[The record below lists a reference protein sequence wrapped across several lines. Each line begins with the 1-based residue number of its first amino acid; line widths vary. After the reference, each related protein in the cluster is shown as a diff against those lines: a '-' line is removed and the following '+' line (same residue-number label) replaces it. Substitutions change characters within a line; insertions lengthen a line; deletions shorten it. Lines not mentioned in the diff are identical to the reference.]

1 VLLEKLRSELR
12 EPCGMATLTE
22 DLTKLD
28 REMAV
33 EAADN
38 VTRPA
43 SVRDAVLAVA
53 TRLREHREADDLN
66 AIGALVLGICP
77 KLFAQGKSIEA
88 LPLALAL
95 HERTK
100 TMEESALAAR
110 AAGACGIL
118 FADTGD
124 FSSSLDYQT
133 FALKLGERVGDK
145 FSMARAWNNIGQA
158 FFASGNTRQAMSSYH
173 RSIDHIDHIP
183 GPQYARFLSHTNLAI
198 EHQKLREADLGLY
211 HAHHALEELKP
222 GAIAVEALSKAVL
235 FRVLARLCLETG
247 READAKAHLRAIAD
261 IAEQHPSIRMQVVL
275 ETSIAAFELATGNT
289 DIALTRLEKALSAS
303 RVAQMPLKDTLAN
316 VVRAEAQ
323 AGAAGRAMIRLRELS
338 ELAHSNNVTNAK
350 NHRQLRLWR
359 PTDETHLPSFDG
371 FVAAQLHCQLKSP
384 SAPEDWNVLS
394 RLAIGTS
401 LQIDGN
407 GAHGLRVAALT
418 EMLAQAMGF
427 TLIDAIEMGCA
438 AQLHDIG
445 TAYDHQ
451 NLLPAHAAAHTTEM
465 PSTRDHCESGWQVLA
480 DDVHPRLLMAREIAR
495 YHHSHWDG
503 SGYPSGVASQAIP
516 IHARIC
522 AVADAFDALLCEA
535 KPGSAY
541 SMLEALEDLRSMS
554 GSRLEPRLVD
564 GFITALQDEARIEG
578 IDVTATNGLANLQ
591 QFVESFS
598 HSRNYT

>member
-1 VLLEKLRSELR
+1 
-12 EPCGMATLTE
+12 MATLTE

-38 VTRPA
+38 VSRPA

-77 KLFAQGKSIEA
+77 KFFAQGKSIEA

-110 AAGACGIL
+110 AAGACGVL

-124 FSSSLDYQT
+124 FSSSLDYQS
-133 FALKLGERVGDK
+133 FALKLGERAGDPVAL
-145 FSMARAWNNIGQA
+145 SRAWNNIGLA
-158 FFASGNTRQAMSSYH
+158 FGNSGNPEKAISSYQ
-173 RSIDHIDHIP
+173 RGIDQSEELLGAQQCRYFAHM
-183 GPQYARFLSHTNLAI
+183 NLAI
-198 EHQKLREADLGLY
+198 DHQRLREPEIGLP
-211 HAHHALEELKP
+211 HAYLALDEHKTGKIITEP
-222 GAIAVEALSKAVL
+222 SSQALL
-235 FRVLARLCLETG
+235 FRALVRLCLDTG
-247 READAKAHLRAIAD
+247 QPEEAKAHLSSLTNLTRS
-261 IAEQHPSIRMQVVL
+261 HPSTRAQLIL
-275 ETSIAAFELATGNT
+275 DTSIAAVELASGRG
-289 DIALTRLEKALSAS
+289 DIALTRLEIALTAS
-303 RVAQMPLKDTLAN
+303 RFSQMTLKDAL
-316 VVRAEAQ
+316 VSLVRAESLV
-323 AGAAGRAMIRLRELS
+323 GTAGRAIIRLRELS
-338 ELAHSNNVTNAK
+338 ELAHSRSVANAK

-451 NLLPAHAAAHTTEM
+451 NLLPAHAAAHATEM

-480 DDVHPRLLMAREIAR
+480 DDMHPRLLMAREIAR

-541 SMLEALEDLRSMS
+541 SMLEALEDLRGMS

-564 GFITALQDEARIEG
+564 GFITALQGEARLEG
-578 IDVTATNGLANLQ
+578 IDVAATNGLANLQ

-598 HSRNYT
+598 RSRNYI

>member
-1 VLLEKLRSELR
+1 
-12 EPCGMATLTE
+12 MATLTE

-38 VTRPA
+38 VSRPA

-77 KLFAQGKSIEA
+77 KFFAQGKSIEA

-110 AAGACGIL
+110 AAGACGVL

-124 FSSSLDYQT
+124 FSSSLDYQS
-133 FALKLGERVGDK
+133 FALKLGERAGDPVAL
-145 FSMARAWNNIGQA
+145 SRAWNNIGLA
-158 FFASGNTRQAMSSYH
+158 FGNSGNPEKAISSYQ
-173 RSIDHIDHIP
+173 RGIDQSEELP
-183 GPQYARFLSHTNLAI
+183 GAQQNRYIAHMNLAI
-198 EHQKLREADLGLY
+198 DHQRLREPEIGLP
-211 HAHHALEELKP
+211 HAYLALDEHKTGKTIIEP
-222 GAIAVEALSKAVL
+222 SSQALL
-235 FRVLARLCLETG
+235 FRALVRLCLDTG
-247 READAKAHLRAIAD
+247 QPEEAKAHLSSLTNLTRS
-261 IAEQHPSIRMQVVL
+261 HPSTRAQLIL
-275 ETSIAAFELATGNT
+275 DTSIAAVELASGRG
-289 DIALTRLEKALSAS
+289 DIALTRLEIALTAS
-303 RVAQMPLKDTLAN
+303 RFSQMTLKDAL
-316 VVRAEAQ
+316 VSLVRAESLV
-323 AGAAGRAMIRLRELS
+323 GTAGRAIIRLRELS

-359 PTDETHLPSFDG
+359 PTDETYLPSFDG

-427 TLIDAIEMGCA
+427 TPIDAIEMGCA

-451 NLLPAHAAAHTTEM
+451 NLLPAHAAAHATEM

-480 DDVHPRLLMAREIAR
+480 DDMHPRLLMAREIAR

-541 SMLEALEDLRSMS
+541 SMLEALEDLRGMS

-564 GFITALQDEARIEG
+564 GFITALQGEARLEG
-578 IDVTATNGLANLQ
+578 IDVAATNGLANLQ

-598 HSRNYT
+598 RSRNYI